1 MSIYG
6 NQIKESVF
14 FESVLLEA
22 YFGKSENLAQIEQLI
37 GEFRSKYS
45 YFQDYKQTNEIYQ
58 INRLFE
64 KQFGM
69 DIFSLHVVP
78 SKIKNAFTTPVA
90 TRYDIAL
97 KPDTLKKMVKV
108 DKKNGYRFE
117 SGNGLAIIC
126 TVYSG
131 LLLDQSIT
139 NAEIVAVILHQIGH
153 NFADAIDSNIA
164 VSNKNMIMYK
174 IYLKIFNAIASYGAT
189 IPVDIAD
196 IYLNLNSTISSRET
210 DNVPHPIISWF
221 NGISGIINDR
231 AYYLNEFLERITFAS
246 GTKLLK
252 FLNFPTKLFNLHR
265 YSVNRRNEVL
275 ADKFAGIYGYGPEQ
289 ASVLSKMTF
298 NQTNVEMLI
307 QHIPIFGPLMNASFA
322 NTNKNMHEYDC
333 HPHVMQRLNSELDTL
348 RYELN
353 KNNVDPKLEKEI
365 KRQINELESLKNK
378 ITEITSD
385 QSKAQKI
392 YATYAAYVDKKLP
405 NGMSK
410 VIEEEIDK
418 AIDGI

>member
-1 MSIYG
+1 MS
-6 NQIKESVF
+6 
-14 FESVLLEA
+14 
-22 YFGKSENLAQIEQLI
+22 
-37 GEFRSKYS
+37 
-45 YFQDYKQTNEIYQ
+45 
-58 INRLFE
+58 
-64 KQFGM
+64 
-69 DIFSLHVVP
+69 
-78 SKIKNAFTTPVA
+78 
-90 TRYDIAL
+90 
-97 KPDTLKKMVKV
+97 
-108 DKKNGYRFE
+108 
-117 SGNGLAIIC
+117 
-126 TVYSG
+126 
-131 LLLDQSIT
+131 
-139 NAEIVAVILHQIGH
+139 
-153 NFADAIDSNIA
+153 
-164 VSNKNMIMYK
+164 
-174 IYLKIFNAIASYGAT
+174 
-189 IPVDIAD
+189 
-196 IYLNLNSTISSRET
+196 
-210 DNVPHPIISWF
+210 
-221 NGISGIINDR
+221 
-231 AYYLNEFLERITFAS
+231 
-246 GTKLLK
+246 
-252 FLNFPTKLFNLHR
+252 
-265 YSVNRRNEVL
+265 
-275 ADKFAGIYGYGPEQ
+275 
-289 ASVLSKMTF
+289 F